1 MLQIDLKRFN
11 FLLLNIGKNIMTKK
25 YLIFGATG
33 SVGSNLA
40 EQLKK
45 SNHDVHLVGR
55 NETEIKKISEKLDC
69 TFTVVDVLEEKFIEK
84 VKNDINEVKG
94 IAYCVGSID
103 LKPIRMINEQ
113 DLNKCMKLNL
123 YSAIEAI
130 KGYQENLKKNKG
142 SIVLFSTVAAQRGFT
157 NHTIIASAKA
167 AVEGLTVSLA
177 AEFAPNIR
185 VNCIAPSLSKSKIA
199 EPMLKN
205 VAVAEGIAK
214 AHPLKRLGEGKDS
227 AALAKFLIT
236 EESSWV
242 TGQIIA
248 VDGGRSRLS

>member
-1 MLQIDLKRFN
+1 MSE
-11 FLLLNIGKNIMTKK
+11 K

-33 SVGSNLA
+33 SVGSSLA
-40 EQLKK
+40 EQLKN
-45 SNHDVHLVGR
+45 SGNDIHLVAR
-55 NETEIKKISEKLDC
+55 NKDEVKAISEKLGC
-69 TFTVVDVLEEKFIEK
+69 GFTVADVLEDGFIEK
-84 VKNDINEVKG
+84 VKADINDIKG
-94 IAYCVGSID
+94 IAYCIGSID
-103 LKPIRMINEQ
+103 LKPLRMITEQ
-113 DLNKCMKLNL
+113 DMNKCMKLNL

-130 KGYQENLKKNKG
+130 KGYQESLKKNKG

-157 NHTIIASAKA
+157 NHAIIASAKA

-185 VNCIAPSLSKSKIA
+185 VNCVAPSLTKSKIA

-205 VAVAEGIAK
+205 TTIAEGIAK

-227 AALAKFLIT
+227 ASLAKFLIT
-236 EESSWV
+236 EDSSWV

-248 VDGGRSRLS
+248 VDGGRSKLS

>member
-1 MLQIDLKRFN
+1 MSE
-11 FLLLNIGKNIMTKK
+11 K

-33 SVGSNLA
+33 SVGSSLA
-40 EQLKK
+40 EQLKN
-45 SNHDVHLVGR
+45 SGNDIHLVAR
-55 NETEIKKISEKLDC
+55 NENEVKAIAEKLGC
-69 TFTVVDVLEEKFIEK
+69 SYTVADVLEDGFIEK
-84 VKNDINEVKG
+84 VKSDINDIKG

-103 LKPIRMINEQ
+103 LKPLRMVTET
-113 DLNKCMKLNL
+113 DMNKCMKLNL

-130 KGYQENLKKNKG
+130 KGFQESLKKNKG
-142 SIVLFSTVAAQRGFT
+142 SVVLFSTVAAQRGFT
-157 NHTIIASAKA
+157 NHAIIASAKA
-167 AVEGLTVSLA
+167 AVEGLTVTLA

-205 VAVAEGIAK
+205 PAIAEGIAK

-236 EESSWV
+236 EDSSWV
-242 TGQIIA
+242 TGQVIA
-248 VDGGRSRLS
+248 VDGGRSKLS

>member
-1 MLQIDLKRFN
+1 MSE
-11 FLLLNIGKNIMTKK
+11 K

-33 SVGSNLA
+33 SVGSSLA
-40 EQLKK
+40 EQLKN
-45 SNHDVHLVGR
+45 SGNDIHLVAR
-55 NETEIKKISEKLDC
+55 NENEVKAIAEKLGC
-69 TFTVVDVLEEKFIEK
+69 FYTVADVLEDGFIEK
-84 VKNDINEVKG
+84 VKSDINDIKG
-94 IAYCVGSID
+94 VAYCVGSID
-103 LKPIRMINEQ
+103 LKPLRMVTET
-113 DLNKCMKLNL
+113 DMNKCMKLNL

-130 KGYQENLKKNKG
+130 KGFQESLKKNKG
-142 SIVLFSTVAAQRGFT
+142 SVVLFSTVAAQRGFT

-167 AVEGLTVSLA
+167 AVEGLTVTLA

-205 VAVAEGIAK
+205 PAIAEGIAK

-236 EESSWV
+236 EDSSWV
-242 TGQIIA
+242 TGQVIA
-248 VDGGRSRLS
+248 VDGGRSKLS

>member
-1 MLQIDLKRFN
+1 MSE
-11 FLLLNIGKNIMTKK
+11 K

-33 SVGSNLA
+33 SIGSSLA
-40 EQLKK
+40 EQLK
-45 SNHDVHLVGR
+45 SSGHDIHLVAR
-55 NETEIKKISEKLDC
+55 NEAEVIAIANKLGC
-69 TFTVVDVLEEKFIEK
+69 SFTVVDVLENNFIEK
-84 VKNDINEVKG
+84 VKADVPEIKG

-103 LKPIRMINEQ
+103 LKPLRMVKEQ
-113 DLNKCMKLNL
+113 DFNKCMKLNL
-123 YSAIEAI
+123 YSAVEAI
-130 KGYQENLKKNKG
+130 KGYQESLKKNKG

-185 VNCIAPSLSKSKIA
+185 VNCIAPSLTNSKIA

-205 VAVAEGIAK
+205 KVLAEGIAK

-227 AALAKFLIT
+227 ASMAKFLIS
-236 EESSWV
+236 EESSWI

-248 VDGGRSRLS
+248 VDGGRSKLS

>member
-1 MLQIDLKRFN
+1 MSE
-11 FLLLNIGKNIMTKK
+11 K

-33 SVGSNLA
+33 SVGSSLA

-45 SNHDVHLVGR
+45 SGHNIHLVAR
-55 NETEIKKISEKLDC
+55 NEDEVKKIAEKLDC
-69 TFTVVDVLEEKFIEK
+69 SYTVIDVLKDNFIEK
-84 VKNDINEVKG
+84 VKTDVSEIKG
-94 IAYCVGSID
+94 VAYCVGSID
-103 LKPIRMINEQ
+103 LKPLRMVTEQ
-113 DLNKCMKLNL
+113 DFNKCMKLNL
-123 YSAIEAI
+123 YSAVEAI
-130 KGYQENLKKNKG
+130 KGYQESLKKNKG

-157 NHTIIASAKA
+157 NHAIIASAKA
-167 AVEGLTVSLA
+167 AVEGLTVTLA

-205 VAVAEGIAK
+205 ATIAEGIAK

-248 VDGGRSRLS
+248 VDGGRSKLS

>member
-1 MLQIDLKRFN
+1 MSE
-11 FLLLNIGKNIMTKK
+11 K

-33 SVGSNLA
+33 SVGSSLA

-45 SNHDVHLVGR
+45 SGNDIHLIAR
-55 NETEIKKISEKLDC
+55 NESEVKVIAEQLSC
-69 TFTVVDVLEEKFIEK
+69 SYTVADVLENNFVEK
-84 VKNDINEVKG
+84 VKTDIEAIKG
-94 IAYCVGSID
+94 IAYCIGSID
-103 LKPIRMINEQ
+103 LKPLRMVTEA
-113 DLNKCMKLNL
+113 DMNKCMKLNL

-130 KGYQENLKKNKG
+130 KGFQEILKKNKG
-142 SIVLFSTVAAQRGFT
+142 SVVLFSTVAAQRGFT

-167 AVEGLTVSLA
+167 AVEGLTVTLA

-185 VNCIAPSLSKSKIA
+185 VNCVAPSLSKSKIA

-205 VAVAEGIAK
+205 TAVAEGIAK

-236 EESSWV
+236 EDSSWV
-242 TGQIIA
+242 TGQVIA
-248 VDGGRSRLS
+248 VDGGRSKLS

>member
-1 MLQIDLKRFN
+1 MSE
-11 FLLLNIGKNIMTKK
+11 K

-33 SVGSNLA
+33 SVGSSLA
-40 EQLKK
+40 EQLKN
-45 SNHDVHLVGR
+45 SGNAIHLVAR
-55 NETEIKKISEKLDC
+55 NEGEVKVIADKLGC
-69 TFTVVDVLEEKFIEK
+69 SYTVADVLEDGFIEK
-84 VKNDINEVKG
+84 VKTDINEIKG

-103 LKPIRMINEQ
+103 LKPLRMVTEA
-113 DLNKCMKLNL
+113 DMNKCMKLNL

-130 KGYQENLKKNKG
+130 KGYQESLKKNKG
-142 SIVLFSTVAAQRGFT
+142 SVVLFSTVAAQRGFT

-167 AVEGLTVSLA
+167 AVEGLTVTLA
-177 AEFAPNIR
+177 AEFAPHIR

-205 VAVAEGIAK
+205 PAIAEGIAK

-236 EESSWV
+236 EESSWI
-242 TGQIIA
+242 TGQVIA
-248 VDGGRSRLS
+248 VDGGRSKLS

>member
-1 MLQIDLKRFN
+1 MSE
-11 FLLLNIGKNIMTKK
+11 K

-33 SVGSNLA
+33 SIGSNLA
-40 EQLKK
+40 EQLK
-45 SNHDVHLVGR
+45 SSGHDIHLVAR
-55 NETEIKKISEKLDC
+55 NEEMVSTIANKLGC
-69 TFTVVDVLEEKFIEK
+69 SFTVADVLEDNFIEK
-84 VKNDINEVKG
+84 VKTDVPDVKG

-103 LKPIRMINEQ
+103 LKPLRMVKEE
-113 DLNKCMKLNL
+113 DFNKCMKLNL
-123 YSAIEAI
+123 YSAVEII
-130 KGYQENLKKNKG
+130 KGYQESLKKNKG

-157 NHTIIASAKA
+157 NHAIIASAKA

-185 VNCIAPSLSKSKIA
+185 VNCIAPSLTNSKIA

-205 VAVAEGIAK
+205 KVLAEGIAK

-227 AALAKFLIT
+227 ASMAKFLIS
-236 EESSWV
+236 EESSWI

-248 VDGGRSRLS
+248 VDGGRSKLS